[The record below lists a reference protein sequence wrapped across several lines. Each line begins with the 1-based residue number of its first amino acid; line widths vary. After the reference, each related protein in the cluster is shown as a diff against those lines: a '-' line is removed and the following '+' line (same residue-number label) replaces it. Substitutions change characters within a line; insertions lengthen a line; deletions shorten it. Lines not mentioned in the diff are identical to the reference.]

1 MQKLKA
7 HFPIFKMKRHYKL
20 LRSKEVVIEKVQD
33 KYVLLQLENGAFF
46 ELNDTAEIIW
56 NELAEPVIVE
66 DLISSLKKRFSSEIL
81 EEDCIIFLKKLMDK
95 KLVKLVD

>member
-20 LRSKEVVIEKVQD
+20 LRSKEVVIEKFRISTYSSIR
-33 KYVLLQLENGAFF
+33 KWCIF

-56 NELAEPVIVE
+56 NELAEPIIVE

-81 EEDCIIFLKKLMDK
+81 EEDCIIFLKD
-95 KLVKLVD
+95 